1 MLPPLLCLLLIPS
14 DRSYAQSPYLPL
26 LHYPDQTTIE
36 RVVKLRRSRPYSLL
50 VYQPALKNDQSV
62 TSVLLLKEGA
72 STTYWL
78 IRRDTLLAN
87 GVLARGAALFTYS
100 GLATTG
106 AVKSEGGLAFVPPV
120 MYGLSEQ
127 IIYSDAYR
135 RFFFEVGHPVSYVP
149 DAGREPYRRE
159 WVKQIRQAVE
169 HLL

>member
-1 MLPPLLCLLLIPS
+1 MLPPLLCLLLLPT

-36 RVVKLRRSRPYSLL
+36 RVVKRRRSRPYPLL
-50 VYQPALKNDQSV
+50 VYQPALQNDRSV
-62 TSVLLLKEGA
+62 TSVLLLQEGA

-78 IRRDTLLAN
+78 IRRGTLLTN
-87 GVLARGAALFTYS
+87 GVLARGATLFTYS
-100 GLATTG
+100 GLAHTG
-106 AVKSEGGLAFVPPV
+106 AIKPEGGLAFVPPV
-120 MYGLSEQ
+120 MYGLREQ
-127 IIYSDAYR
+127 VIYADDSC

-149 DAGREPYRRE
+149 DAGRERYRRA